1 MFRRKSKNSVQINLS
16 MNEAVELMLLLDAVR
31 KIINSAEGNVK
42 GKDTTVKLFDNIY
55 STLEKQMPPEVNIFT
70 EFSGKLTEAIVKEQ
84 DNG

>member
-1 MFRRKSKNSVQINLS
+1 
-16 MNEAVELMLLLDAVR
+16 MNEAVELMILLDALR
-31 KIINSAEGNVK
+31 KIIGSTEDNVK

-70 EFSGKLTEAIVKEQ
+70 EFSGKLTESIIKEQ